1 MPEAKKLISRLADST
16 GANRTVL
23 ALSTAR
29 LGDAV
34 GNSILF
40 VVIPLY
46 VAKLPAPWLPLPETV
61 LVGLLISLYGLT
73 NAVLQPAVGAWIDR
87 VSRRKPFI
95 QGGLVLMAG
104 GTLAFLLAGR
114 FSALLLI
121 RALQGVGV
129 ALTIPASLALMA
141 SATEKRTRGGSMGVY
156 TSMRMVGL
164 AIGPLIGGLLHDRIG
179 FDAAFYTGAAFIF
192 LGLLLVHFWVHETPN
207 EARAEAPGAVK
218 ILDRDLLTPGIIGLA
233 VATFLMASSFSM
245 MSALERQFNQRLDQ
259 GAFGFG
265 LAFSALMVSR
275 LLAQVPLGWLSD
287 RIGRKPLVIGGL
299 ILMAPATALLGLAAT
314 TLQLTGFRV
323 FQGVASA
330 AIAAPAFALAADL
343 SRSGGEGRQLSIVT
357 TGFGLGI
364 ALGPLIAGVLATFV
378 FELPFIIGGALTL
391 GGAWIVYRYVP
402 ETVQRGKAD
411 AVEAQTKALPAGSD

>member
-1 MPEAKKLISRLADST
+1 MASIASDIANNI

-23 ALSTAR
+23 ALSMAR

-46 VAKLPAPWLPLPETV
+46 VAKLPAPSFPIPETV

-73 NAVLQPAVGAWIDR
+73 NALLQPFVGAWIDR

-95 QGGLVLMAG
+95 QAGLVLMAV
-104 GTLAFLLAGR
+104 GTLAFLFAGR

-121 RALQGVGV
+121 RSLQGIGV

-164 AIGPLIGGLLHDRIG
+164 AIGPLIGGFLHDHVG
-179 FDAAFYTGAAFIF
+179 FNAAFYTGAAFIF
-192 LGLLLVHFWVHETPN
+192 LGLILVHFWVRETPD
-207 EARAEAPGAVK
+207 EGRARTTGAFRV
-218 ILDRDLLTPGIIGLA
+218 LDRQLLTGGIIGLA
-233 VATFLMASSFSM
+233 IATFLMASSFSM
-245 MSALERQFNQRLDQ
+245 MSALENQFNQRLGQ
-259 GAFGFG
+259 GALGFG

-275 LLAQVPLGWLSD
+275 LVAQVPLGWLSD
-287 RIGRKPLVIGGL
+287 RIGRKPLIIGGL
-299 ILMAPATALLGLAAT
+299 ILMAPATVLLGLAAT

-364 ALGPLIAGVLATFV
+364 AVGPLIAGVLGALV
-378 FELPFIIGGALTL
+378 FELPFLIGGALTIV
-391 GGAWIVYRYVP
+391 GAWIVYCYVP
-402 ETVQRGKAD
+402 ETVQRGESVAAKAQRKTL
-411 AVEAQTKALPAGSD
+411 ATKSE